1 MVFIPVSPIY
11 PCPTLPQALK
21 FDFTPPLALPYH
33 N

>member
-1 MVFIPVSPIY
+1 MVFILDSPIY

-21 FDFTPPLALPYH
+21 FDFILPLALPYH